1 VSPTLEAGDA
11 RRIANGDSV
20 PRDMEL
26 ATVLRSGSTLLLRYE
41 RTTR

>member
-1 VSPTLEAGDA
+1 
-11 RRIANGDSV
+11 V